1 MVCSH
6 FLEASPQS
14 RGGFLCLGYVSPGR
28 AFSICKTGR
37 RVRLRVSSIAFEKEG
52 LWLCLMTKLLL
63 LVLLPLHLHFSVL
76 WSKQTGRSGGGEDG
90 RPRPLGAPPLGGPA
104 SASAASPG
112 DCWEGRAVA
121 PSVLLSRS
129 QSDFSRAPLGSAT
142 ARRRRFSV
150 GALRSGRAEGPLAR
164 LNPARPLPAPSQ
176 ERTG

>member
-1 MVCSH
+1 MN
-6 FLEASPQS
+6 
-14 RGGFLCLGYVSPGR
+14 VSPGR

-63 LVLLPLHLHFSVL
+63 LVLLDYFLCISIFQFFGQNRREGPGA
-76 WSKQTGRSGGGEDG
+76 GRTAG
-90 RPRPLGAPPLGGPA
+90 PAPLGPPLWGPA
-104 SASAASPG
+104 PSGLPPPRVQPALVTAARGGLSP
-112 DCWEGRAVA
+112 

-129 QSDFSRAPLGSAT
+129 PSDFSRAPLGSAT

-150 GALRSGRAEGPLAR
+150 GALRSGRAEGPLAS